1 MQSAAG
7 AKPQRTAAS
16 QQQIAVS
23 MKRPAFA
30 AKFCVTNAARSISLC
45 TQAFAHSPESHPAVQ
60 QKKGPFTAQPELPR
74 YRCHPQDIC
83 KNVWVQLSVP
93 FEWFIQVPPQDATE
107 TDERAAA
114 DPSYTEAQNS
124 TTNIPEEQV
133 DA

>member
-60 QKKGPFTAQPELPR
+60 
-74 YRCHPQDIC
+74 
-83 KNVWVQLSVP
+83 
-93 FEWFIQVPPQDATE
+93 
-107 TDERAAA
+107 
-114 DPSYTEAQNS
+114 
-124 TTNIPEEQV
+124 
-133 DA
+133 